1 VGVDGVHV
9 APLVQ
14 QQLRDV
20 RTPAEGGPMEG
31 DVMFD
36 VSEGR
41 VGALV
46 DEEVGDVGVAVF
58 ARPHQR
64 RPSAVILTVDEALG
78 GGGFQQRLAR
88 LQVAALR
95 RQMEGGHAVRPL
107 KIVTIICR
115 HRCRSYNLQI
125 DAGTGFDQV
134 PDDVVVRRHDGRHQG
149 RVLVFV
155 EGVRLRP
162 RHQQHVNHRD
172 QAPLGGVVQD
182 GAVVALGDLAVN
194 VDTLRSCKR
203 SSKNTRWLLCKT
215 HLK

>member
-20 RTPAEGGPMEG
+20 RTPAEGGPVEG
-31 DVMFD
+31 DVMLD

-78 GGGFQQRLAR
+78 GRRLS
-88 LQVAALR
+88 AATR
-95 RQMEGGHAVRPL
+95 TPSS
-107 KIVTIICR
+107 CR
-115 HRCRSYNLQI
+115 TSP
-125 DAGTGFDQV
+125 
-134 PDDVVVRRHDGRHQG
+134 PDG
-149 RVLVFV
+149 
-155 EGVRLRP
+155 E
-162 RHQQHVNHRD
+162 
-172 QAPLGGVVQD
+172 
-182 GAVVALGDLAVN
+182 
-194 VDTLRSCKR
+194 RSCR
-203 SSKNTRWLLCKT
+203 PSPENHHDDLSPSLSLLQPSDRCW
-215 HLK
+215 HRF